1 MKLISLE
8 TLELPYPGG
17 LSRRQTLKW
26 FGVLSA
32 TVTLPAISGCESLAI
47 SAAKMAGDW
56 PELDLEPITGEG
68 YGKDP
73 NLVNPPDAPWPLT
86 MTPAQRD
93 ITAVLCDIIIP
104 REGDV
109 PSASEV
115 GVPDV
120 LDEWVSAPYEE
131 QQSDRGN
138 ILAGLAW
145 LDQESNRRFGQIFVK
160 ATPTQRLEIIEDIAY
175 EEAESKLRYAYIARV
190 FDGIRTLVTIAFFAS
205 PEGTRDMGYQGNTP
219 IAGDYPGPTPEALA
233 HLDGI
238 LAELGLSEFAYPA
251 ES

>member
-8 TLELPYPGG
+8 SIDLPYRGG

-32 TVTLPAISGCESLAI
+32 TVTLPTISGCESLAI

-73 NLVNPPDAPWPLT
+73 DLVNPPHAPWPLT
-86 MTPAQRD
+86 MPPAQGD

-104 REGDV
+104 REGEV

-115 GVPDV
+115 GVPAV
-120 LDEWVSAPYEE
+120 LDEWISAPYEA

-138 ILAGLAW
+138 ILSGLAW
-145 LDQESNRRFGQIFVK
+145 LDQESTRRFGRIFVE
-160 ATPTQRLEIIEDIAY
+160 ATTAQRLEIIDDIAY
-175 EEAESKLRYAYIARV
+175 EKAESELRYAYIARV
-190 FDGIRTLVTIAFFAS
+190 FDGIRTLTTIAFFAS
-205 PEGTRDMGYQGNTP
+205 EEGTRDMGYIGNIP

-238 LAELGLSEFAYPA
+238 LDDLGLSDYAYPV
-251 ES
+251 ET